1 MNNLISTFIGALISF
16 MILVNG
22 ILSDSIG
29 NYSSSVIIHLVGL
42 VSVLIVLA
50 ACKSKIS
57 IQNGIPVYMYSAGAL
72 GVFTVLFSNL
82 SFTQLGVSLTLALGL
97 LGQSISSIVIDHFGL
112 LGMDAVKFKS
122 KKYIGL
128 LIISLGIFVMAAY

>member
-50 ACKSKIS
+50 ACRSKIS
-57 IQNGIPVYMYSAGAL
+57 IQKGIPLYMYSAGAL

-112 LGMDAVKFKS
+112 LGMDTVKFKS

-128 LIISLGIFVMAAY
+128 LLISLGIFVMAAY